1 MAKKKSL
8 LIYMCLLLFF
18 MALVY
23 TLMIKFIDVGAI
35 APDKSSVGF
44 STINS
49 YFRDLIGY
57 HNTLYKVTKYS
68 AIIPI
73 GMVGGYG
80 LYGLYQLIKNKS
92 FAKVDKKL
100 YVLAGFYVIFA
111 LVFFLFEKL
120 AINVRPFMVEGK
132 LEASYPSTHTML
144 AVSICGSSLLMLGY
158 YIKNKKLLNILNIL
172 TWIVM
177 IAMVVGRLM
186 CGAHWMTDILGG
198 IIISLFLLMVLYTV
212 LYCLDKVEKV
222 DIKS

>member
-18 MALVY
+18 MAVVY
-23 TLMIKFIDVGAI
+23 TLMVKYIDVGAI

-44 STINS
+44 STINA
-49 YFRDLIGY
+49 YVRDLIGF
-57 HNTLYKVTKYS
+57 HNTWYKVTKYS

-73 GMVGGYG
+73 GMVGCYG

-100 YVLAGFYVIFA
+100 YVLAGFYVVFA

-132 LEASYPSTHTML
+132 IEASYPSTHTLL
-144 AVSICGSSLLMLGY
+144 AVSICGSSLIMLGY
-158 YIKNKKLLNILNIL
+158 FIKNKKLLKVLNAL
-172 TWIVM
+172 TWVIM
-177 IAMVVGRLM
+177 IAMVVGRVIS
-186 CGAHWMTDILGG
+186 GAHWLTDILGG

-212 LYCLDKVEKV
+212 LFYLENKEKV

>member
-18 MALVY
+18 MAVVY
-23 TLMIKFIDVGAI
+23 TLMVKYIDVGAI

-44 STINS
+44 STINA
-49 YFRDLIGY
+49 YIRDLIGF
-57 HNTLYKVTKYS
+57 HNTWYKVTKYS

-100 YVLAGFYVIFA
+100 YVLAGFYVVFA

-120 AINVRPFMVEGK
+120 AINVRPFMVDGK
-132 LEASYPSTHTML
+132 IEASYPSTHTLL
-144 AVSICGSSLLMLGY
+144 AVSICGSSLIMLGY
-158 YIKNKKLLNILNIL
+158 FIKNKKLLKVLNAL
-172 TWIVM
+172 TWVIM
-177 IAMVVGRLM
+177 IAMVVGRLIS
-186 CGAHWMTDILGG
+186 GAHWLTDILGG
-198 IIISLFLLMVLYTV
+198 IIISMFLLMVLYTV
-212 LYCLDKVEKV
+212 LFSLENKEKV